1 MECKLWPKIKKLFSR
16 REKNGAPW
24 FEEES
29 RGALL
34 FSIYNCF
41 LDKIF
46 SVSLFIKIG
55 VIILLCFLGYTS
67 MTSYFVV
74 QLERIKGAISELDT
88 VYLPEYK
95 AGHIL
100 LRQLENIDYLLSGTN
115 YLQDEKWF
123 EEARNKLLDHIRQAN
138 KIIASMIH
146 GGRVQD
152 VSRDILIDEFVV
164 RPVKSEELLSIL
176 KEIRKDFANIEEK
189 VASLGPEQ
197 FAQEKQALLEKI
209 RKIEKRISR
218 FIQVALGK
226 HLVQT
231 QNIERIIR
239 RGEISGTTVT
249 LFLVSILLASGVL
262 FVYTVLKPIKEITVR
277 IRQLAEGEEQ
287 CQETL
292 LDIRSRD
299 EIGML
304 AHEFNRLIKQIN
316 EFNLF
321 KKIIEEDETVED
333 IYQRLAHVFKNRL
346 GLKTFAIFQITN
358 SENKMKPVYLCPPD
372 LEFNREKLGD
382 ANRCRAKRTG
392 HVISSLEYPGI
403 CRLFLHKDEVDH
415 VCIPMVVGGRT
426 VGVVQFILPRTK
438 ESRELHR
445 YDWALR
451 QAKVY
456 IREAIPVIEAKR
468 FAQSMREMALKD
480 PLTGLYNRRFLETYI
495 DTLVAGILRRG
506 TALGVLMCDLDFF
519 KQVNDTYGHEVGDE
533 VLKNTAQILKS
544 NIRTSDLAIRFGGE
558 EFLILL
564 SDVRAGEAVKVAEK
578 LRQLVERA
586 KFKVPGGQIQKTISI
601 GVSEFPIDSEG
612 IWEVIKYADV
622 ALYKAKE
629 MGRNRVVRFT
639 PEMWNKEAY

>member
-1 MECKLWPKIKKLFSR
+1 MDCKLWPKIKKLFQKS
-16 REKNGAPW
+16 EKKDTFWP
-24 FEEES
+24 EDES
-29 RGALL
+29 KSTIL
-34 FSIYNCF
+34 FSIYNCL
-41 LDKIF
+41 LDKLF

-55 VIILLCFLGYTS
+55 AIIALCFLGYTS

-95 AGHIL
+95 AGQIL
-100 LRQLENIDYLLSGTN
+100 LRQLENIDYLLSGTGSYQEN
-115 YLQDEKWF
+115 QIDEIKK
-123 EEARNKLLDHIRQAN
+123 KLLAHIRQAN
-138 KIIASMIH
+138 QIIESMVNGGKI
-146 GGRVQD
+146 QD
-152 VSRDILIDEFVV
+152 VSRSILIDEFVV
-164 RPVKSEELLSIL
+164 HPIKNEELKAIL
-176 KEIRKDFANIEEK
+176 DQIKLEFTNIEDKIAHLDKRSFSELK
-189 VASLGPEQ
+189 NELIKSVRTI
-197 FAQEKQALLEKI
+197 EKQ
-209 RKIEKRISR
+209 ISR
-218 FIQVALGK
+218 FIQVTLGK

-231 QNIERIIR
+231 QNIEKIIK
-239 RGEISGTTVT
+239 RGEISSTVVT
-249 LFLVSILLASGVL
+249 AFLISILMITGFL

-277 IRQLAEGEEQ
+277 IRQLSEGEEE
-287 CQETL
+287 CQEAL
-292 LDIRSRD
+292 LEIRSRD

-333 IYQRLAHVFKNRL
+333 IYKRLADVFKNRL
-346 GLKTFAIFQITN
+346 GLRTFAIFQVAN

-372 LEFNREKLGD
+372 LEFNPEKLGD

-392 HVISSLEYPGI
+392 HLISSLEYPGI
-403 CRLFLHKDEVDH
+403 CRLFLWQDEVDH

-426 VGVVQFILPRTK
+426 VGVVQFILPKTK

-445 YDWALR
+445 YDWAIR

-480 PLTGLYNRRFLETYI
+480 PLTELYNRRFLETYI

-506 TALGVLMCDLDFF
+506 TVLGVLMCDLDFF
-519 KQVNDTYGHEVGDE
+519 KEVNDTYGHEVGDE
-533 VLKNTAQILKS
+533 VLKKTAQILKG

-564 SDVRAGEAVKVAEK
+564 TDVRAGEAVKIAEK
-578 LRQLVERA
+578 LRQLVERT

-612 IWEVIKYADV
+612 IWEAIKYADV

-629 MGRNRVVRFT
+629 AGRNRVVRFS
-639 PEMWNKEAY
+639 PDMWNQESY

>member
-1 MECKLWPKIKKLFSR
+1 MDCKLWPKIKELFKKETKESLWT
-16 REKNGAPW
+16 EK
-24 FEEES
+24 ES
-29 RGALL
+29 KGTILL
-34 FSIYNCF
+34 SIYNCL
-41 LDKIF
+41 LDKLF

-55 VIILLCFLGYTS
+55 AIIALCFLGYTS
-67 MTSYFVV
+67 MTSYFIV
-74 QLERIKGAISELDT
+74 QLERIKSAISELDS

-95 AGHIL
+95 AGQIL

-115 YLQDEKWF
+115 YSQ
-123 EEARNKLLDHIRQAN
+123 EEWLKEAKKKILDHIRQAN
-138 KIIASMIH
+138 QIIESMIN
-146 GGRVQD
+146 GGKIQD
-152 VSRDILIDEFVV
+152 VSRSTLIDEFVV
-164 RPVKSEELLSIL
+164 HPVKNEELKALL
-176 KEIRKDFANIEEK
+176 AQMKEEFTSLEEEIGNIDAEAFTATRAELIQT
-189 VASLGPEQ
+189 VRQ
-197 FAQEKQALLEKI
+197 IEKQ
-209 RKIEKRISR
+209 ISR
-218 FIQVALGK
+218 FIQVTLGT

-231 QNIERIIR
+231 QNIEKIIR
-239 RGEISGTTVT
+239 RGEISSTVVT
-249 LFLVSILLASGVL
+249 AFLISILLVTGFL
-262 FVYTVLKPIKEITVR
+262 FVYTVLKPIREITVR
-277 IRQLAEGEEQ
+277 IRRLSEGQEE
-287 CQETL
+287 CQEAL
-292 LDIRSRD
+292 LEIRSRD

-333 IYQRLAHVFKNRL
+333 IYKRLADVFKNRL
-346 GLKTFAIFQITN
+346 GLRTFAIFQVTN

-372 LEFNREKLGD
+372 LEFNPEKLVD

-392 HVISSLEYPGI
+392 HLISSLEYPGI
-403 CRLFLHKDEVDH
+403 CRLFLWQEEVDH

-426 VGVVQFILPRTK
+426 VGVVQFILPKTK

-445 YDWALR
+445 YDWAIR

-480 PLTGLYNRRFLETYI
+480 PLTELYNRRFLETYI

-506 TALGVLMCDLDFF
+506 TVLGVLMCDLDFF
-519 KQVNDTYGHEVGDE
+519 KEVNDTYGHEVGDE
-533 VLKNTAQILKS
+533 VLKKTAQILKG

-564 SDVRAGEAVKVAEK
+564 TDVRAGEAIKVAEK
-578 LRQLVERA
+578 LRQLVERT

-629 MGRNRVVRFT
+629 SGRNRVVRFT
-639 PEMWNKEAY
+639 PEMWNQESY

>member
-1 MECKLWPKIKKLFSR
+1 MDCKLWPKIRKLFQKEAKESLWT
-16 REKNGAPW
+16 EK
-24 FEEES
+24 ES
-29 RGALL
+29 KGTILL
-34 FSIYNCF
+34 SIYNCL
-41 LDKIF
+41 LDKLF

-55 VIILLCFLGYTS
+55 AIIALCFLGYTS
-67 MTSYFVV
+67 MTSYFIV
-74 QLERIKGAISELDT
+74 QLERIKSAISELDS

-95 AGHIL
+95 AGQIL

-115 YLQDEKWF
+115 YSQ
-123 EEARNKLLDHIRQAN
+123 EEWLKEAKKKILDHIRQAN
-138 KIIASMIH
+138 QIIESMIN
-146 GGRVQD
+146 GGKIQD
-152 VSRDILIDEFVV
+152 VSRSTLIDEFVV
-164 RPVKSEELLSIL
+164 HPVKNEELKALL
-176 KEIRKDFANIEEK
+176 AQMKEEFTSLEEEIGNIDAEAFTATREELIQK
-189 VASLGPEQ
+189 VRQ
-197 FAQEKQALLEKI
+197 IEKQ
-209 RKIEKRISR
+209 ISR
-218 FIQVALGK
+218 FIQVTLGT

-231 QNIERIIR
+231 QNIEKIIR
-239 RGEISGTTVT
+239 RGEISSTVVT
-249 LFLVSILLASGVL
+249 AFLISILLVTGFL
-262 FVYTVLKPIKEITVR
+262 FVYTVLKPIREITVR
-277 IRQLAEGEEQ
+277 IRRLSEGQEE
-287 CQETL
+287 CQEAL
-292 LDIRSRD
+292 LEIRSRD

-333 IYQRLAHVFKNRL
+333 IYKRLAEVFRNRL
-346 GLKTFAIFQITN
+346 GLKTFAIFQVAN

-372 LEFNREKLGD
+372 LEFNPEKLGD

-392 HVISSLEYPGI
+392 HLISSLEYPGI
-403 CRLFLHKDEVDH
+403 CRLFLWQEEVDH

-426 VGVVQFILPRTK
+426 VGVVQFILPKTK
-438 ESRELHR
+438 ETRELHR
-445 YDWALR
+445 YDWAIR

-480 PLTGLYNRRFLETYI
+480 PLTELYNRRFLETYI

-506 TALGVLMCDLDFF
+506 TVLGVLMCDLDFF
-519 KQVNDTYGHEVGDE
+519 KEVNDTYGHEVGDE
-533 VLKNTAQILKS
+533 VLKKTAQILKG

-564 SDVRAGEAVKVAEK
+564 TDVRAGEAIKVAEK
-578 LRQLVERA
+578 LRQLVERT

-629 MGRNRVVRFT
+629 SGRNRVVRFT
-639 PEMWNKEAY
+639 PEMWNQESY

>member
-1 MECKLWPKIKKLFSR
+1 MDCKLWPKIKELFKKETKESLWT
-16 REKNGAPW
+16 EK
-24 FEEES
+24 ES
-29 RGALL
+29 KGTILL
-34 FSIYNCF
+34 SIYNCL
-41 LDKIF
+41 LDKLF

-55 VIILLCFLGYTS
+55 AIIALCFLGYTS
-67 MTSYFVV
+67 MTSYFIV
-74 QLERIKGAISELDT
+74 QLERIKSAISELDS

-95 AGHIL
+95 AGQIL

-115 YLQDEKWF
+115 YSQ
-123 EEARNKLLDHIRQAN
+123 EEWLKEAKKKILDHIRQAN
-138 KIIASMIH
+138 QIIESMIN
-146 GGRVQD
+146 GGKIQD
-152 VSRDILIDEFVV
+152 VSRSTLIDEFVV
-164 RPVKSEELLSIL
+164 HPVKNEELKALL
-176 KEIRKDFANIEEK
+176 AQMKEEFTSLEEEIGNIDAEAFTATRAELIQT
-189 VASLGPEQ
+189 VRQ
-197 FAQEKQALLEKI
+197 IEKQ
-209 RKIEKRISR
+209 ISR
-218 FIQVALGK
+218 FIQVTLGT

-231 QNIERIIR
+231 QNIEKIIR
-239 RGEISGTTVT
+239 RGEISSTVVT
-249 LFLVSILLASGVL
+249 AFLISILLVTGFL
-262 FVYTVLKPIKEITVR
+262 FVYTVLKPIREITVR
-277 IRQLAEGEEQ
+277 IRRLSEGQEE
-287 CQETL
+287 CQEAL
-292 LDIRSRD
+292 LEIRSRD

-333 IYQRLAHVFKNRL
+333 IYKRLADVFKNRL
-346 GLKTFAIFQITN
+346 GLRTFAIFQVTN

-372 LEFNREKLGD
+372 LEFNPEKLGD

-392 HVISSLEYPGI
+392 HLISSLEYPGI
-403 CRLFLHKDEVDH
+403 CRLFLWQEEVDH

-426 VGVVQFILPRTK
+426 VGVVQFILPKTK

-445 YDWALR
+445 YDWAIR

-480 PLTGLYNRRFLETYI
+480 PLTELYNRRFLETYI

-506 TALGVLMCDLDFF
+506 TVLGVLMCDLDFF
-519 KQVNDTYGHEVGDE
+519 KEVNDTYGHEVGDE
-533 VLKNTAQILKS
+533 VLKKTAQILKG

-564 SDVRAGEAVKVAEK
+564 TDVRAGEAIKVAEK
-578 LRQLVERA
+578 LRQLVERT

-629 MGRNRVVRFT
+629 SGRNRVVRFT
-639 PEMWNKEAY
+639 PEMWNQESY